1 MNGYNAERAIKRRL
15 WSSVRVDRRPASVPC
30 KVQAARQ
37 AAMRMF
43 GAPAFE
49 APVLFL
55 CRKDGLEEQEIMQK
69 VQKTSVSDCLL
80 VTLRG
85 RNRKAKPR
93 VTHVWR
99 GCI

>member
-1 MNGYNAERAIKRRL
+1 MRNNAESAIKRRL
-15 WSSVRVDRRPASVPC
+15 WSSVRVDRRPAVVPC
-30 KVQAARQ
+30 KAQAARQ

-49 APVLFL
+49 CPVLFL

-85 RNRKAKPR
+85 
-93 VTHVWR
+93 
-99 GCI
+99 

>member
-1 MNGYNAERAIKRRL
+1 MNGYNAESAIKRRL

-30 KVQAARQ
+30 KAQAVRQ
-37 AAMRMF
+37 AAMHMF

-49 APVLFL
+49 APALFL
-55 CRKDGLEEQEIMQK
+55 CRKDGLEEQEIMQN
-69 VQKTSVSDCLL
+69 VQKASVSDCLL
-80 VTLRG
+80 VTVRG

-93 VTHVWR
+93 VTYVWR

>member
-1 MNGYNAERAIKRRL
+1 MNVDNAESAINQRTGTP
-15 WSSVRVDRRPASVPC
+15 DRSLVIC
-30 KVQAARQ
+30 KDEAARQ

-43 GAPAFE
+43 GTPAFE